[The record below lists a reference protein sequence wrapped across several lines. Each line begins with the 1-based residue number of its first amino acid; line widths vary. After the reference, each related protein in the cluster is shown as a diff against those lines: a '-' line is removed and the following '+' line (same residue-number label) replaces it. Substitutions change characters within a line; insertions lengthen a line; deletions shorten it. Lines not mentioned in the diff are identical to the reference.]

1 MQING
6 PRRLGKKYQEVLHEH
21 IEELARANLRRKTA
35 HVKKKGRSFDLML
48 SCFEAGAGTGDKG
61 DKTLRELFRA
71 AKLNVDDAFHWW
83 ELLHLFVA
91 VHTNRPPG
99 AHVWTDE
106 FKEELIRDCVQI
118 GCKQSGRIS
127 IPKYCKILTT
137 KPGDYEYRQTEE
149 NLYTQI
155 SRHALIPKI
164 TVAVRRARKNKK

>member
-1 MQING
+1 M
-6 PRRLGKKYQEVLHEH
+6 GKEYQKVLDEH
-21 IEELARANLRRKTA
+21 IKELARANLRRKTA

-48 SCFEAGAGTGDKG
+48 SCFEAGVGTDDRGDKA
-61 DKTLRELFRA
+61 LQELFRT

-106 FKEELIRDCVQI
+106 FQEELVRDCVQI
-118 GCKQSGRIS
+118 GCKESGRIS
-127 IPKYCKILTT
+127 IRKYCKILTT
-137 KPGDYEYRQTEE
+137 KPGKNSYRQTEE

-155 SRHALIPKI
+155 SRYGLIDRI
-164 TVAVRRARKNKK
+164 TVAVRRARKK